1 MEETL
6 VLDKGGMVEHI
17 SICYVITVIT
27 CVVIINI
34 LYLAFLQKKHAENG
48 YFNQWLECAAPKRW
62 SKYTTHVTFGHSLKI
77 NWTKRPDS

>member
-17 SICYVITVIT
+17 SIYYVITVIT

-34 LYLAFLQKKHAENG
+34 LYLAFLQKNTEND
-48 YFNQWLECAAPKRW
+48 YFNQCLECAAPKRW